1 MLEVARQPS
10 ELRKKAMKIWLKSD
24 RKKKPKEIAEQLGV
38 NPSLIRKW
46 KSIDRWDD
54 IPEGPRRI
62 GAPLGNQN
70 AVGNKG
76 GPGGPPGND
85 KAVKHGLFRKFLPD
99 DEDTRE
105 IFDGAGEM
113 STLDMLEGMIKIK
126 ITNILRAQKIMFVQD
141 QEDETKVVK
150 KQKRQ
155 MEIVKEKVNGEERV
169 YDIVPTYIEEEYD
182 IQHAWDKQAK
192 ALTSQA
198 RAFSE
203 LRSMIRQYEE
213 MLRQADPK
221 EVTEKRKAEMD
232 LLIAQVKTMQA
243 KEW

>member
-1 MLEVARQPS
+1 MSRPQS
-10 ELRKKAMKIWLKSD
+10 DLRKKAKKIWLASG
-24 RKKKPKEIAEQLGV
+24 RKKKPKQIADQLGISAALV
-38 NPSLIRKW
+38 RKW
-46 KSIDRWDD
+46 KCLDEWDK
-54 IPEGPRRI
+54 IPMLPSRV
-62 GAPLGNQN
+62 GAPLGNKN

-85 KAVKHGLFRKFLPD
+85 HAVKHGLFRKFLPD
-99 DEDTRE
+99 DEETRE

-113 STLDMLEGMIKIK
+113 STLDVMAGMIQIK
-126 ITNILRAQKIMFVQD
+126 LTNILRAQKIMFVKD
-141 QEDETKVVK
+141 KDDETKVLK

-155 MEIVKEKVNGEERV
+155 MEVVKEKIDGEQRV
-169 YDIVPTYIEEEYD
+169 YDIVPTYIEEEFD

-213 MLRQADPK
+213 MIRQADPE
-221 EVTEKRKAEMD
+221 EVTEKRRTEME
-232 LLIAQVKTMQA
+232 LLKSQVKAMAA